1 MPAKSAACMKA
12 CMLLNKQTQNA
23 KASCQALALGGHQ
36 GRPSLELRT
45 ISAWRAYLQNSC
57 SFAAQGSLPGEWFS
71 RGSFPELRALVLSY
85 GPLDTPDLRAPKYGA
100 IGGQLPDV
108 SGGALRN
115 LQVRV
120 SAINPSW

>member
-1 MPAKSAACMKA
+1 MSDGRAC
-12 CMLLNKQTQNA
+12 LQT
-23 KASCQALALGGHQ
+23 GV
-36 GRPSLELRT
+36 PS
-45 ISAWRAYLQNSC
+45 
-57 SFAAQGSLPGEWFS
+57 AAQGSLPGEWFS

-120 SAINPSW
+120 SAINPAW